1 MPCCWFSQTLF
12 GRSLLLSCW
21 CSCCIGVDVSHLEE
35 EFNKTKL
42 QLLDTV
48 RKEKTAA
55 QLTRRD
61 SSPPPPASPAA
72 AAEAREAP
80 LPDAAPSPPAQSN
93 ERLLTPS
100 KYRHM
105 NRKEFGVQAGTYC
118 VPISNILVNLQF
130 SVVFTVQL
138 EVCN

>member
-1 MPCCWFSQTLF
+1 M
-12 GRSLLLSCW
+12 
-21 CSCCIGVDVSHLEE
+21 SHLEE

-55 QLTRRD
+55 QLTRREGV
-61 SSPPPPASPAA
+61 SPAPASP

-80 LPDAAPSPPAQSN
+80 LSDAAPSPPAQSN

-105 NRKEFGVQAGTYC
+105 NRKKFGVQAGAHF
-118 VPISNILVNLQF
+118 VPNSNLLYILVLDIF
-130 SVVFTVQL
+130 S
-138 EVCN
+138 

>member
-1 MPCCWFSQTLF
+1 M
-12 GRSLLLSCW
+12 
-21 CSCCIGVDVSHLEE
+21 SHLEE

-55 QLTRRD
+55 QLPRLE
-61 SSPPPPASPAA
+61 SSPPTPASP

-80 LPDAAPSPPAQSN
+80 LPEAAPSPPAQSN

-105 NRKEFGVQAGTYC
+105 NRKEFGVQAGAHF
-118 VPISNILVNLQF
+118 VSNSNILYILCTLRF
-130 SVVFTVQL
+130 
-138 EVCN
+138 